1 MKSDIAYTLIS
12 TEQIEQ
18 KVTELGAQISRD
30 YEGKNLLLLGL
41 LKGAVVFMSDLMRKI
56 TIPAAIEFMAVSSY
70 GSGTKTSG
78 VVNVIKDISFDIS
91 DYHVL
96 VVEDILDSGMTLSYI
111 LELVAAKDPKSIKL
125 CTLLNKPDRRVKEIV
140 VDYEGYVI
148 PDEFVV
154 GYGLDYNEKYRNL
167 SYIGVLKPE
176 VYTKTMNGEN
186 ESGHEGVGK
195 V

>member
-1 MKSDIAYTLIS
+1 MTNDINYVLINK
-12 TEQIEQ
+12 EQIEQ
-18 KVTELGAQISRD
+18 KVSELGSQISRD
-30 YEGKNLLLLGL
+30 YKGKNLLLLGL
-41 LKGAVVFMSDLMRKI
+41 LKGAVVFMSDLMRSI

-70 GSGTKTSG
+70 GSSTKTTG
-78 VVNVIKDISFDIS
+78 VVKVIKDISIDIS

-111 LELVAAKDPKSIKL
+111 LEWVAAKNPKSIKL
-125 CTLLNKPDRRVKEIV
+125 CTLLNKPDRRVKEV
-140 VDYEGYVI
+140 SVDYEGYVI

-176 VYTKTMNGEN
+176 VYAGEQ
-186 ESGHEGVGK
+186 
-195 V
+195 